1 MMLARFVLAPL
12 GKFRI
17 GLTGHICVV
26 IRGVEEQK
34 WLSKFEQA
42 LKWKICYQ

>member
-1 MMLARFVLAPL
+1 LLFGVGHLAPVRGL
-12 GKFRI
+12 DIANAIFR
-17 GLTGHICVV
+17 VDV
-26 IRGVEEQK
+26 MVAAKEK